1 MKHTHNHPQGTN
13 MSSQPVTDNYTPTV
27 NDIDEALMYA
37 ALTNRRGPTWDTWVD
52 QLLDERNKLQT
63 RNNKTQTNTQ
73 TP

>member
-1 MKHTHNHPQGTN
+1 